1 MKIRAPCR
9 GARTQCIQVIRQEE
23 VLRLGVRKS
32 WYLPSNHKLQ
42 FDPSSNRQL
51 ETTKKRDITDS
62 SRCKNKDLPP
72 SLKHIAVKLGLRT
85 VDLVSQGQVFASNN
99 LQDMYLTAH
108 PQTSNSARAID
119 SSIKIKEIP
128 GEQMTAQAIGS
139 SQATEKL
146 TAQAV
151 LVTQN
156 VWCRGTLDAWQMSKD
171 GFLHVAVEKER

>member
-9 GARTQCIQVIRQEE
+9 GARTECIQMERQEE

-62 SRCKNKDLPP
+62 SRCKSKDLPP

-85 VDLVSQGQVFASNN
+85 VDPVSQRQVFASNN
-99 LQDMYLTAH
+99 LQDMYLTAQ
-108 PQTSNSARAID
+108 PQSSISARAIN
-119 SSIKIKEIP
+119 SSVKIKEIP
-128 GEQMTAQAIGS
+128 GGANDCSSDQKLPGNKTIDSSSCIGYTECVVPWNFGCMADEQRWVSACS
-139 SQATEKL
+139 
-146 TAQAV
+146 
-151 LVTQN
+151 
-156 VWCRGTLDAWQMSKD
+156 R
-171 GFLHVAVEKER
+171 